1 MQKIKMRLAA
11 SLIKGFTLIEA
22 LLVLMITSFILLYF
36 SSELTK
42 TVKFVQNQLF
52 ILTFENAY
60 KDTQADAGLLG
71 IPTSFSSKNKILMSR
86 SQKIDV
92 PNEILIDDFN
102 IIFNEKGENSSLS
115 KIKIRIPSENKTI
128 TYQLEMGSGKYKKT
142 IS

>member
-1 MQKIKMRLAA
+1 MRLAA

>member
-1 MQKIKMRLAA
+1 MKKQTVRA
-11 SLIKGFTLIEA
+11 FTLIEA

-71 IPTSFSSKNKILMSR
+71 IRTSFSSKNKILMRR

>member
-1 MQKIKMRLAA
+1 MQKIKMKLTS

-36 SSELTK
+36 SSDLTK
-42 TVKFVQNQLF
+42 TLKFVQNQLF

-60 KDTQADAGLLG
+60 KDAQADAGLLG
-71 IPTSFSSKNKILMSR
+71 IRTSFSSKNEILMSR
-86 SQKIDV
+86 SEIINV

-115 KIKIRIPSENKTI
+115 KIKIRIPLENKII
-128 TYQLEMGSGKYKKT
+128 TYQLEMGSGKYKET
-142 IS
+142 II